1 MRASF
6 SSKGFNL
13 NKRDAQDGQ
22 QQKKSKDNTV
32 ESRRRI
38 KSFPDMVVQ
47 LYPALGNIYL
57 LILI

>member
-1 MRASF
+1 MD
-6 SSKGFNL
+6 N
-13 NKRDAQDGQ
+13 NK
-22 QQKKSKDNTV
+22 KKSKDNTL

-38 KSFPDMVVQ
+38 KSFPDMVVR